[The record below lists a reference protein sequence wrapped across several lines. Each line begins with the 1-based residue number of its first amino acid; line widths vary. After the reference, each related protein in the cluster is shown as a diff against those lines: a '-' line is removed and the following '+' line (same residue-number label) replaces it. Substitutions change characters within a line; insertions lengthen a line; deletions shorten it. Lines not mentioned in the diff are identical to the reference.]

1 MGDKQTISAQVTGGE
16 ASAGPPLGPALG
28 PLGVNIMEVINKIN
42 EKTGDFK
49 GMKVLLQ
56 LVLIQI
62 PKNGT

>member
-42 EKTGDFK
+42 EKKQGGYCQCLGHK
-49 GMKVLLQ
+49 GQRLFLQ
-56 LVLIQI
+56 
-62 PKNGT
+62 